1 MTRNA
6 IDSLTEGNIHLK
18 YFKGYLCFLL
28 NILSDSCWLILLI
41 ECISLEVLTDRTAIP
56 GHPRQ
61 SQGRLGTEDNSAG
74 LRMVRGGGEDT
85 IKYPQTVI
93 NTALSLHGRSQSFY
107 QNIFL
112 HPAAI
117 QNAIYIY
124 ILYPTIY
131 YSIEC
136 RNGVYSSV
144 KVLRLYCYCWAP
156 ASKLSN

>member
-61 SQGRLGTEDNSAG
+61 SQGRLGTEDNSSWP
-74 LRMVRGGGEDT
+74 RMEGIQLNIHRQSLILHCLCTAAVRAF
-85 IKYPQTVI
+85 IKIY
-93 NTALSLHGRSQSFY
+93 FY
-107 QNIFL
+107 TRQPYRML
-112 HPAAI
+112 
-117 QNAIYIY
+117 YIY
-124 ILYPTIY
+124 ISYIQQYITL
-131 YSIEC
+131 
-136 RNGVYSSV
+136 
-144 KVLRLYCYCWAP
+144 
-156 ASKLSN
+156 